1 MWILALLWMAAILF
15 TSSLGQAVTPVV
27 GPLQVV
33 ISKLG
38 HLLEYAVL
46 GGLLSLAAPRELP
59 DSWDRRRVLI
69 IVALIGGAFAAFD
82 ELRQS
87 FVPGREPRVTD
98 VLLDLAS
105 VSIGAVGVFWA
116 MRGSADAEAKTPQPE
131 SLKG

>member
-1 MWILALLWMAAILF
+1 MWILALLWMAGILF

-38 HLLEYAVL
+38 HLVEYAIL
-46 GGLLSLAAPRELP
+46 GGLLSLAAPSELP
-59 DSWDRRRVLI
+59 DSGDRRRALMI
-69 IVALIGGAFAAFD
+69 AALIGGAFAAFD

-105 VSIGAVGVFWA
+105 VSIGAVGVFWT
-116 MRGSADAEAKTPQPE
+116 MRGSADEATKASHPD